1 MCMTAGPDGV
11 YPARE
16 LATAQATLSPPP
28 SSAPA
33 ITGPHPMKAE
43 PRTEPPAEAPRPPH
57 PGTPRVATPWA
68 WWLLGTVLRSAVGP
82 PARARGLVHRP
93 EQRPLVASALHALL
107 SLLAVALPTTVSVA
121 VWLAEGPEAGL
132 GTFVLVGFAD
142 AYWAWQ
148 FAWEANRPSLT
159 LAASAV
165 VLYLVV
171 WCPLYRKAG
180 RALGHPRQ
188 TSS

>member
-1 MCMTAGPDGV
+1 M
-11 YPARE
+11 
-16 LATAQATLSPPP
+16 
-28 SSAPA
+28 
-33 ITGPHPMKAE
+33 
-43 PRTEPPAEAPRPPH
+43 
-57 PGTPRVATPWA
+57 
-68 WWLLGTVLRSAVGP
+68 
-82 PARARGLVHRP
+82 
-93 EQRPLVASALHALL
+93 ALH
-107 SLLAVALPTTVSVA
+107 TTVSVA

-148 FAWEANRPSLT
+148 FAWEATRPSLT

>member
-1 MCMTAGPDGV
+1 M
-11 YPARE
+11 
-16 LATAQATLSPPP
+16 
-28 SSAPA
+28 
-33 ITGPHPMKAE
+33 
-43 PRTEPPAEAPRPPH
+43 
-57 PGTPRVATPWA
+57 
-68 WWLLGTVLRSAVGP
+68 
-82 PARARGLVHRP
+82 
-93 EQRPLVASALHALL
+93 
-107 SLLAVALPTTVSVA
+107 
-121 VWLAEGPEAGL
+121 
-132 GTFVLVGFAD
+132 LVGFAD

-148 FAWEANRPSLT
+148 FAWEATRPSLT

>member
-1 MCMTAGPDGV
+1 M
-11 YPARE
+11 
-16 LATAQATLSPPP
+16 
-28 SSAPA
+28 
-33 ITGPHPMKAE
+33 
-43 PRTEPPAEAPRPPH
+43 
-57 PGTPRVATPWA
+57 ATPWA
-68 WWLLGTVLRSAVGP
+68 WWLLGSVLRSAVGR
-82 PARARGLVHRP
+82 PASARGLVHWL

-107 SLLAVALPTTVSVA
+107 SLLAVALHTTVSVA

-148 FAWEANRPSLT
+148 FAWEATRPSLT